1 MAYSEALEEV
11 VLAAPFAQ
19 GAALE
24 AAVLLVAL
32 QPPVLPLRAEQRQ
45 ARRAELAAARVVVLE
60 LPPAWRLLER
70 LG

>member
-1 MAYSEALEEV
+1 VAYSEALEEV

-24 AAVLLVAL
+24 AVLLVAL

-45 ARRAELAAARVVVLE
+45 ARRAELAAPLVVVLE